1 VQKLTARV
9 LQSLSAELDKLYTA
23 TKRGLIALD
32 YFLRV
37 LLPQVFYF
45 AHSERQLAGPD
56 QTITCH
62 FTDCPSGH
70 GRCRMKPGSLLK
82 NRDVLADKPAV
93 ELPAFCFM
101 FSRLTL
107 VNPQHQSR

>member
-1 VQKLTARV
+1 M
-9 LQSLSAELDKLYTA
+9 
-23 TKRGLIALD
+23 IALD

-45 AHSERQLAGPD
+45 AHSERQLPGRD
-56 QTITCH
+56 QTTTCH
-62 FTDCPSGH
+62 FADCPSGH

-82 NRDVLADKPAV
+82 SRDVLAGKLAV
-93 ELPAFCFM
+93 ESSAFCFM

-107 VNPQHQSR
+107 VNPQRQSR